1 MVVHLLTASGAV
13 LGLWGIAAAADGRI
27 RDAFLAMLAATAIDA
42 IDGWLAR
49 RFDVRR
55 RVPHIDGA
63 RLDDIVDYLTFVV
76 LPAFVLLEVDL
87 APPGWAWILAV
98 AMLLSSAFG
107 FARTDAK
114 TEQAFT
120 GFPSYWNVVV
130 FYLAAGGLPPA
141 ANAVVV
147 LVLALLVFVPLGY
160 VYPTKTVELR
170 RTTLTLAA
178 AWGAALLW
186 LTLRYPDVPRGWLAA
201 TLAFPAY
208 YFILSLTLHARR
220 IVRSHSLTSAG
231 RTAPRPPGR

>member
-1 MVVHLLTASGAV
+1 MAVHLLTASGAV
-13 LGLWGIAAAADGRI
+13 MALWGVAAAADGRI

-76 LPAFVLLEVDL
+76 LPAFVFVELDL
-87 APPGWAWILAV
+87 ASPVWTWIAAA

-114 TEQAFT
+114 TPQAFT

-130 FYLAAGGLPPA
+130 FYLAAGGLPRA
-141 ANAVVV
+141 ANAIVV
-147 LVLALLVFVPLGY
+147 LVLALLVFVPIGY
-160 VYPTKTVELR
+160 VYPTKTAVLR
-170 RTTLTLAA
+170 RTTLTLATV
-178 AWGAALLW
+178 WGIALLW
-186 LTLRYPDVPRGWLAA
+186 LTLRYPDVPRGWLTA

-208 YFILSLTLHARR
+208 YFALSFVLDARR
-220 IVRSHSLTSAG
+220 R
-231 RTAPRPPGR
+231 